1 MKIGFLL
8 FLFIFSSQL
17 IVGQETK
24 SPISREQRQEI
35 HRRLIEERADYES
48 ELQAK
53 RDSML
58 DLKWSK
64 TKRNQCSIFPSMYA
78 ELGKVYHAERQ
89 FELGVLASYEYRLFR
104 NVGIYI
110 PSFISM
116 CSEYKSIGLG
126 LKLSVNT
133 LRLVQISLV
142 PLYFLGTDKIEDYY
156 YDEYGFTWW
165 QKGRR
170 YTNSFQLNCNF
181 GMNISKHMQVGW
193 LFGPGVGK
201 ESYTFKHKPLT
212 SIYEGVDSN
221 PLFMLYAGMQV
232 GYQF

>member
-1 MKIGFLL
+1 M
-8 FLFIFSSQL
+8 FIFSCQL
-17 IVGQETK
+17 TFGQETK
-24 SPISREQRQEI
+24 SPMSREQKREI
-35 HRRLIEERADYES
+35 HRRLMEERADYEY

-53 RDSML
+53 RDSIL
-58 DLKWSK
+58 ELKWSK
-64 TKRNQCSIFPSMYA
+64 TKRNQFSIFPSKYA

-89 FELGVLASYEYRLFR
+89 FELGVQASYEYRLFR

-116 CSEYKSIGLG
+116 CSEYKNIGLG

-142 PLYFLGTDKIEDYY
+142 PLYILGTDKIEDFY
-156 YDEYGFTWW
+156 YDEYGFTRL

-181 GMNISKHMQVGW
+181 GINMSKRIQVGW
-193 LFGPGVGK
+193 LFGPGFGK
-201 ESYTFKHKPLT
+201 ESYTFKHKSLT